1 MAMIL
6 SISGWSQETV
16 TIGTG
21 TTTQNYVPSNTNW
34 NYAVSQAMY
43 LATDIE
49 ASGSITSIAW
59 MGNTNYTRSF
69 KIYLGTTSQESLT
82 SALPDGDMTL
92 VFDGTVTFTSGQ
104 WTTVELDDPFV
115 YDGTENLVI
124 GVFDVSG
131 VYPGSTS
138 WTSTSQSGRCVYE
151 YNDDNAYTSFASA
164 TSTGT
169 SYPNIQLTITPA
181 GEDFCYAPA
190 TITVG
195 NVETNTA
202 TVSWTMN
209 ENNPDASINLQYAL
223 AFADWDDEEAEIT
236 TVEGLTGTEYEITDL
251 TGNTTYKVRIQSD
264 CGSSLSS
271 WKNASFTTSC
281 DLITDFPWEEGFEN
295 TWTVTSILGGVAPNC
310 WAVYNG
316 GAVNTSTYNPDWMW
330 GYSTTSHSGSGA
342 AACYT
347 DYNESPENHNDWLV
361 SPLLPLDDNKLLTFW
376 AQRASSTTSEPDEI
390 SIWISD
396 EDIELTAPESSSDPL
411 PGFTQIYQ
419 TDIPQGEWQLYE
431 VPLTEYSGN
440 RYIAFVRRNTPTDG
454 WYLRLDDVKV
464 DEMPACLHP
473 TDVELSEITGH
484 TVTIAWEGDADVISY
499 KEEDA
504 EEWID
509 VPVSESPYLLEGLT
523 GATDYILKVGL
534 TCPDGN
540 VAYATEN
547 TFTTDVTCPAP
558 VITIDDLT
566 SESIS
571 ISWTGTADQY
581 TLNYKLQGSTDYINE
596 EPIEVTENTY
606 TIEDLET
613 STAYTIELQAN
624 CGEEDGESE
633 VATLSFSTIM
643 ESVDLPY
650 STDFSGD
657 EETGDRAW
665 LFTNGTY
672 SNYWAFGSL
681 GTNEDEETVYGMFV
695 TTDGTTPGYN
705 NGSTST
711 VTTEKAFNVGP
722 EGQIHIEFDVQVGGE
737 GTYTPYDYLKVF
749 LAPATWSEAL
759 SSYSYSNS
767 TYAMDFSDYLSQ
779 TGISSYPY
787 KLSLTQGN
795 TIHIS
800 QDMTNPNPNGA
811 VKLVFLWRN
820 DGTSGTQPAANIS
833 NVEVSMVACSA
844 PASINVSEV
853 TDNSAT
859 VTLPEGFT
867 YVVEYKE
874 SSNTDEDAWTPVT
887 ANENVAQITG
897 LEAGTYYTVRAA
909 VQCEENIS
917 DYLSTEFFTNCL
929 PTVTFPYNE
938 SFEQATTEDWGCWT
952 NTGFTVYNYSA
963 QDGDQC
969 AYMSAN
975 YGTVNASL
983 VSPVFDFTVDGMD
996 NPTLIFYYRTSTYYT
1011 NYSLAVSYRT
1021 DDESEWTEINTYS
1034 NEAIA
1039 DWTRVEL
1046 SLPEPS
1052 ETYQIQFGATNTYY
1066 ATLYLDNISVLNVS
1080 CPTPTDAT
1088 IETTETTATLTMPE
1102 GHDYVVEY
1110 RLASNP
1116 EGEWSDEN
1124 VSVTDNVATI
1134 SELASGE
1141 AYDVRIA
1148 TQCLGDDI
1156 SEYIYRSFFTNCV
1169 TVTDFPYYE
1178 SFENGTEINPFAC
1191 WTVENASTSNEY
1203 VWTINSYNAQDGDYM
1218 AYMPWNPGSSSR
1230 LISPVFDLSSL
1241 SSPYLSFFYIT
1252 GAYEDYYSG
1261 DIAVS
1266 TLAVYYK
1273 TEETTEWTQLGT
1285 TYDTELEDWTYA
1297 SIALPEGTTQV
1308 MFLGEGNDG
1317 NGVYL
1322 DNISIMSI
1330 ACDAPTNPTLSDITG
1345 HTVTVAWE
1353 GDADVLQYKLATAE
1367 EWETETVSENPFTLT
1382 GLAPESNYVVKVGA
1396 TCDNGEIS
1404 YAPNLQFTTD
1414 ISCPAP
1420 VITLT
1425 DVTTSTAT
1433 VTWTGEADSY
1443 TVSLKNAATNE
1454 FVEGAEEITVS
1465 ENEYTFEDLTS
1476 TTTYTVS
1483 VKADCGE
1490 EDGESE
1496 VATLSFSTTME
1507 SVDLPYSTDFSGD
1520 EETGDRG
1527 WLFTNGTYSNY
1538 WAFGSLGTN
1547 AGGETVYGMFVTTD
1561 GTTPGYNNGSASTVI
1576 TEKTFNVGPEGQIHV
1591 EFDANV
1597 GGEGTGSYSVYDYL
1611 KVFLAP
1617 ATWSDALTSYT
1628 AGNYNDYA
1636 MNFAD
1641 YLSQTGSSYFPYKL
1655 NLTQGN
1661 TIHISQDIT
1670 NPDPNG
1676 VVKLVFLWR
1685 NDNSSGTQPAANI
1698 SNVSVSM
1705 VSCSAPA
1712 FVTVSN
1718 VAART
1723 ATVTLPEE
1731 GNFVVEYKTAAD
1743 EDWTEATVVDNV
1755 ATLTGLTPE
1764 TSYSVR
1770 AASLCGEDQLSSYVT
1785 ASFTTTVA
1793 CPAPVVTV
1801 SATTA
1806 NSAIISYTGDAESYE
1821 LKYKAAAD
1829 EDWTTETIT
1838 ENPYTIENLSPSTS
1852 YTLELRANCGEEDGM
1867 SSAGTASFTTACV
1880 AVTDFPYEEGF
1891 EAGLGC
1897 WTSEIVVGTSDWA
1910 TRTSYNGTTVYQG
1923 SQFVAIPNG
1932 RNRIARLVSPIF
1944 NLSSAESPVLTFAHI
1959 QKEWSGDQ
1967 DTLGLYYRTSAEED
1981 WTYITSWNQNI
1992 SEWTVETIN
2001 LPEPSATY
2009 QIAFLGYGDW
2019 GYGAGVDA
2027 INITTGTTPQPVQ
2040 PTVATNAATEVSQTS
2055 AVLNGAITD
2064 EGNQTITARGF
2075 EWKLATATD
2084 YTTVSATGTTMTA
2097 TLTGLTANTTYTYK
2111 AFATTALGTVYG
2123 SELTFTTLEQGE
2135 EPCTPV
2141 SMTITET
2148 VCYGETY
2155 TFNGQ
2160 TYNATGTYTTT
2171 VAGQGTDCDTNY
2183 TINLTVLPQNTASE
2197 TVTVCAGATAT
2208 FNGQTLTEGT
2218 NTITVAGQGTDCDT
2232 LYTVTLVVLQ
2242 PTSSTVEATICA
2254 GETYEFNGNTYNSTG
2269 NYTATLVNAA
2279 GCDSTVTLNLTVR
2292 PANAPIEETVT
2303 LNNNELPY
2311 TWRGEQY
2318 TEFGTYTVAGEDE
2331 NGCPQE
2337 YVLTLVHNSGIA
2349 EVENEYSIALYPNP
2363 TSENATLSVKGLNE
2377 EATVI
2382 VTDQAGRVISTST
2395 LALGQETMEV
2405 ETSKLASGVYYIRIQ
2420 TANSVRTEKLI
2431 RK

>member
-6 SISGWSQETV
+6 SISGWSQQTV

-21 TTTQNYVPSNTNW
+21 TETQRYVPL
-34 NYAVSQAMY
+34 YAYYENSATQTIY
-43 LATDIE
+43 LADE
-49 ASGSITSIAW
+49 VGMSGVITSISYYATGSATRNVVIY
-59 MGNTNYTRSF
+59 MGETTLSSFTSVDDALTNLTEVYSGSVAFTAAGWTTITLATPFAYS
-69 KIYLGTTSQESLT
+69 GTNNLVVGVRDITGSWSSSYPSWQST
-82 SALPDGDMTL
+82 SAEGRSIYSYRDG
-92 VFDGTVTFTSGQ
+92 SP
-104 WTTVELDDPFV
+104 VEFSAMSDP
-115 YDGTENLVI
+115 YNYS
-124 GVFDVSG
+124 VSD
-131 VYPGSTS
+131 Y
-138 WTSTSQSGRCVYE
+138 
-151 YNDDNAYTSFASA
+151 
-164 TSTGT
+164 
-169 SYPNIQLTITPA
+169 YPNIQLSILPEGA
-181 GEDFCYAPA
+181 DICYAPA

-195 NVETNTA
+195 NIETNAA

-209 ENNPDASINLQYAL
+209 ENNPDASVNLQYAL
-223 AFADWDDEEAEIT
+223 SSVDWDDEEAEIT
-236 TVEGLTGTEYEITDL
+236 TVEGLTGTEYEITGL
-251 TGNTTYKVRIQSD
+251 TGNTTYKVRIQAD
-264 CGSSLSS
+264 CGSSISS
-271 WKNASFTTSC
+271 WKNATFTTAC
-281 DLITDFPWEEGFEN
+281 DVITDFPWEEGFEN

-316 GAVNTSTYNPDWMW
+316 GAVYTSTYSTDWMW
-330 GYSTTSHSGSGA
+330 LYSNVSHSGNGA

-347 DYNESPENHNDWLV
+347 DYNYGPENHNDWLV

-376 AQRASSTTSEPDEI
+376 AQRANSTTDEPDEI

-454 WYLRLDDVKV
+454 YYLRLDDVKV

-499 KEEDA
+499 KTEDA
-504 EEWID
+504 EEWES
-509 VPVSESPYLLEGLT
+509 VEVSESPYTLEGLT
-523 GATDYILKVGL
+523 GVTDYILKVGL

-547 TFTTDVTCPAP
+547 TFTTDVTCPVP
-558 VITIDDLT
+558 VITIEDLT

-571 ISWTGTADQY
+571 ISWTGDADQY

-596 EPIEVTENTY
+596 EPIELTENTY

-613 STAYTIELQAN
+613 TTAYTIEIQAN
-624 CGEEDGESE
+624 CGEEDGDSQMG
-633 VATLSFSTIM
+633 TLSFTTTQVA
-643 ESVDLPY
+643 VDLPY
-650 STDFSGD
+650 STNFSGD

-705 NGSTST
+705 NGSTSI
-711 VTTEKAFNVGP
+711 VTAEKAFNVGP
-722 EGQIHIEFDVQVGGE
+722 EGQIHIEFDVQAGGE
-737 GTYTPYDYLKVF
+737 SYWDYMKVF

-759 SSYSYSNS
+759 SSYSYSTS
-767 TYAMDFSDYLSQ
+767 TNALDFSDYLSQ
-779 TGISSYPY
+779 TGYTSYPY
-787 KLSLTQGN
+787 KLNLTQGN

-800 QDMTNPNPNGA
+800 QDVTNPNPNGV

-820 DGTSGTQPAANIS
+820 DNSGGTQPAANIS

-844 PASINVSEV
+844 PASINVSGV

-887 ANENVAQITG
+887 ANENAAQITG

-929 PTVTFPYNE
+929 PTVTFPYYE
-938 SFEQATTEDWGCWT
+938 SFEQATTESWGCWT

-1052 ETYQIQFGATNTYY
+1052 ETYQIQFSATNNYY
-1066 ATLYLDNISVLNVS
+1066 STVYLDNISVLNVS

-1088 IETTETTATLTMPE
+1088 IETTENTATLTMPE
-1102 GHDYVVEY
+1102 GQDYVVEY

-1124 VSVTDNVATI
+1124 VSMTDNVATI

-1169 TVTDFPYYE
+1169 TVEDFPYYE

-1191 WTVENASTSNEY
+1191 WTVENASTSSEY
-1203 VWTINSYNAQDGDYM
+1203 VWTINSNAQDGDYT

-1230 LISPVFDLSSL
+1230 LISPVFDMSSL

-1252 GAYEDYYSG
+1252 EGYEDYYSG

-1330 ACDAPTNPTLSDITG
+1330 SCDAPTNPALSNITG

-1367 EWETETVSENPFTLT
+1367 EWETETISENPFTLT
-1382 GLAPESNYVVKVGA
+1382 GLAPESNYVVRVGA

-1414 ISCPAP
+1414 I
-1420 VITLT
+1420 
-1425 DVTTSTAT
+1425 
-1433 VTWTGEADSY
+1433 
-1443 TVSLKNAATNE
+1443 
-1454 FVEGAEEITVS
+1454 
-1465 ENEYTFEDLTS
+1465 
-1476 TTTYTVS
+1476 
-1483 VKADCGE
+1483 
-1490 EDGESE
+1490 
-1496 VATLSFSTTME
+1496 
-1507 SVDLPYSTDFSGD
+1507 
-1520 EETGDRG
+1520 
-1527 WLFTNGTYSNY
+1527 
-1538 WAFGSLGTN
+1538 
-1547 AGGETVYGMFVTTD
+1547 
-1561 GTTPGYNNGSASTVI
+1561 
-1576 TEKTFNVGPEGQIHV
+1576 
-1591 EFDANV
+1591 
-1597 GGEGTGSYSVYDYL
+1597 
-1611 KVFLAP
+1611 
-1617 ATWSDALTSYT
+1617 
-1628 AGNYNDYA
+1628 
-1636 MNFAD
+1636 
-1641 YLSQTGSSYFPYKL
+1641 
-1655 NLTQGN
+1655 
-1661 TIHISQDIT
+1661 
-1670 NPDPNG
+1670 
-1676 VVKLVFLWR
+1676 
-1685 NDNSSGTQPAANI
+1685 
-1698 SNVSVSM
+1698 
-1705 VSCSAPA
+1705 
-1712 FVTVSN
+1712 
-1718 VAART
+1718 
-1723 ATVTLPEE
+1723 
-1731 GNFVVEYKTAAD
+1731 
-1743 EDWTEATVVDNV
+1743 
-1755 ATLTGLTPE
+1755 
-1764 TSYSVR
+1764 
-1770 AASLCGEDQLSSYVT
+1770 
-1785 ASFTTTVA
+1785 A
-1793 CPAPVVTV
+1793 CPAPVVTINNI
-1801 SATTA
+1801 TET
-1806 NSAIISYTGDAESYE
+1806 SAIISYTGDAEEYE
-1821 LKYKAAAD
+1821 LKYKTIVD

-1838 ENPYTIENLSPSTS
+1838 ENPYTLENLSPSTT
-1852 YTLELRANCGEEDGM
+1852 YTVELRANCGEEDGM
-1867 SSAGTASFTTACV
+1867 SSAGTASFTTVCV
-1880 AVTDFPYEEGF
+1880 AITDFPYEESF
-1891 EAGLGC
+1891 EGNNLGC
-1897 WTSEIVVGTSDWA
+1897 WLSNPADAVAPNWGASGYYYSSSTSPADG
-1910 TRTSYNGTTVYQG
+1910 SYCAYLYLNNNDAYHFTQL
-1923 SQFVAIPNG
+1923 I
-1932 RNRIARLVSPIF
+1932 SPTF
-1944 NLSSAESPVLTFAHI
+1944 DLSSVGNPTLTFSHI
-1959 QKEWSGDQ
+1959 QKVWSNDQ
-1967 DTLGLYYRTSAEED
+1967 DTLGLYYRTSAEGE
-1981 WTYITSWNQNI
+1981 WTYLTSWNTNI
-1992 SEWTVETIN
+1992 SAWQEETIT
-2001 LPEPSATY
+2001 LPEPSAEY
-2009 QIAFLGYGDW
+2009 QLMFLGAVHW
-2019 GYGAGVDA
+2019 GYGIGIDDIT
-2027 INITTGTTPQPVQ
+2027 INGDGETPEPVQ
-2040 PTVATNAATEVSQTS
+2040 PTVVTNAATEISQTS

-2148 VCYGETY
+2148 VCFGETY

-2242 PTSSTVEATICA
+2242 PTSSTTDVTVCY
-2254 GETYEFNGNTYNSTG
+2254 GETYEFNGQTYSATG
-2269 NYTATLVNAA
+2269 TYTATLTNAA
-2279 GCDSTVTLNLTVR
+2279 GCDSVATLNLTVR

-2303 LNNNELPY
+2303 LNNDELPY

-2382 VTDQAGRVISTST
+2382 VTDQAGRVISTT
-2395 LALGQETMEV
+2395 KLALGQETMEV

>member
-1 MAMIL
+1 MKKLFMFMLMAMIL

-21 TTTQNYVPSNTNW
+21 TETQRYVPL
-34 NYAVSQAMY
+34 YAYYENSAAQTIY
-43 LATDIE
+43 LADE
-49 ASGSITSIAW
+49 VGMSGVITSISYYATGNSATRNVVIY
-59 MGNTNYTRSF
+59 MGE
-69 KIYLGTTSQESLT
+69 TTLSS
-82 SALPDGDMTL
+82 
-92 VFDGTVTFTSGQ
+92 FTSVDDALTNLTEVYSGSVAFTAAG
-104 WTTVELDDPFV
+104 WTTITLATPFA
-115 YDGTENLVI
+115 YTGTNNLVV
-124 GVFDVSG
+124 GVRDITG
-131 VYPGSTS
+131 S
-138 WTSTSQSGRCVYE
+138 WTSAYPQWQS
-151 YNDDNAYTSFASA
+151 T
-164 TSTGT
+164 TGT
-169 SYPNIQLTITPA
+169 GRSIYSYQDGSPVEFSAMSDPSYYSVSDYYPNIQLSILPEGA
-181 GEDFCYAPA
+181 DICYAPA

-195 NVETNTA
+195 NVETNAA

-209 ENNPDASINLQYAL
+209 ENNPDASVNLQYAL
-223 AFADWDDEEAEIT
+223 SSVDWDDEEAEIT

-264 CGSSLSS
+264 CGSSISS
-271 WKNASFTTSC
+271 WKNATFTTAC
-281 DLITDFPWEEGFEN
+281 DVITDFPWEEGFEN

-347 DYNESPENHNDWLV
+347 DYNYGPENHNDWLV

-376 AQRASSTTSEPDEI
+376 AQRANSTTSEPDEI

-454 WYLRLDDVKV
+454 YYLRLDDVKV

-523 GATDYILKVGL
+523 GTTDYILKVGL

-547 TFTTDVTCPAP
+547 TFTTDVTCPVP
-558 VITIDDLT
+558 VITIEDLT

-657 EETGDRAW
+657 EETGDRGW
-665 LFTNGTY
+665 LFTNGTN
-672 SNYWAFGSL
+672 SNYWMIGAL
-681 GTNEDEETVYGMFV
+681 NNAYGMFV

-705 NGSTST
+705 DGSTST

-749 LAPATWSEAL
+749 LAPAAWSEAL

-833 NVEVSMVACSA
+833 NVSVSMVSCSA

-917 DYLSTEFFTNCL
+917 NYLSTEFFTNCL

-1034 NEAIA
+1034 SEAIA

-1052 ETYQIQFGATNTYY
+1052 ETYQIQFSATNNYY

-1169 TVTDFPYYE
+1169 AVTDFPYYE

-1285 TYDTELEDWTYA
+1285 TYDTELENWTYA

-1330 ACDAPTNPTLSDITG
+1330 ACDAPTNPTLSNITG

-1382 GLAPESNYVVKVGA
+1382 GLAPESNYVVRVGA
-1396 TCDNGEIS
+1396 TCENGEIS

-1414 ISCPAP
+1414 I
-1420 VITLT
+1420 
-1425 DVTTSTAT
+1425 
-1433 VTWTGEADSY
+1433 
-1443 TVSLKNAATNE
+1443 
-1454 FVEGAEEITVS
+1454 
-1465 ENEYTFEDLTS
+1465 
-1476 TTTYTVS
+1476 
-1483 VKADCGE
+1483 
-1490 EDGESE
+1490 
-1496 VATLSFSTTME
+1496 
-1507 SVDLPYSTDFSGD
+1507 
-1520 EETGDRG
+1520 
-1527 WLFTNGTYSNY
+1527 
-1538 WAFGSLGTN
+1538 
-1547 AGGETVYGMFVTTD
+1547 
-1561 GTTPGYNNGSASTVI
+1561 
-1576 TEKTFNVGPEGQIHV
+1576 
-1591 EFDANV
+1591 
-1597 GGEGTGSYSVYDYL
+1597 
-1611 KVFLAP
+1611 
-1617 ATWSDALTSYT
+1617 
-1628 AGNYNDYA
+1628 
-1636 MNFAD
+1636 
-1641 YLSQTGSSYFPYKL
+1641 
-1655 NLTQGN
+1655 
-1661 TIHISQDIT
+1661 
-1670 NPDPNG
+1670 
-1676 VVKLVFLWR
+1676 
-1685 NDNSSGTQPAANI
+1685 
-1698 SNVSVSM
+1698 
-1705 VSCSAPA
+1705 
-1712 FVTVSN
+1712 
-1718 VAART
+1718 
-1723 ATVTLPEE
+1723 
-1731 GNFVVEYKTAAD
+1731 
-1743 EDWTEATVVDNV
+1743 
-1755 ATLTGLTPE
+1755 
-1764 TSYSVR
+1764 
-1770 AASLCGEDQLSSYVT
+1770 
-1785 ASFTTTVA
+1785 A
-1793 CPAPVVTV
+1793 CPAPVVTISNITETSV
-1801 SATTA
+1801 T
-1806 NSAIISYTGDAESYE
+1806 ISYTGDAEEYE
-1821 LKYKAAAD
+1821 LKYKTLSD

-1838 ENPYTIENLSPSTS
+1838 ENPYTIENLTSSTT

-1880 AVTDFPYEEGF
+1880 AITDFPYEESF
-1891 EAGLGC
+1891 EGNNLGC
-1897 WTSEIVVGTSDWA
+1897 WLSNPVDAIASNWTTSEYYYSSSTAPADG
-1910 TRTSYNGTTVYQG
+1910 SYCAYLYLNNNNAYHFTQL
-1923 SQFVAIPNG
+1923 I
-1932 RNRIARLVSPIF
+1932 SPTF
-1944 NLSSAESPVLTFAHI
+1944 DLSSVGNPTLTFSHI
-1959 QKEWSGDQ
+1959 QRSWAGDQ
-1967 DTLGLYYRTSAEED
+1967 DTLGLYYRTSAEEE
-1981 WTYITSWNQNI
+1981 WTYLTSWNTNI
-1992 SEWTVETIN
+1992 SAWQEETIT
-2001 LPEPSATY
+2001 LPEPSAEY
-2009 QIAFLGYGDW
+2009 QLMFFGAVHYGYGIGID
-2019 GYGAGVDA
+2019 DIT
-2027 INITTGTTPQPVQ
+2027 INGDGETPEPIE
-2040 PTVATNAATEVSQTS
+2040 PTVVTNAATSITQTS
-2055 AVLNGAITD
+2055 AVLNGEITSL
-2064 EGNQTITARGF
+2064 GNQTITARGF

-2123 SELTFTTLEQGE
+2123 SELTFTTLEEVVTPIEPTVVTNAATSIAQTSAVLNGAITDEGNQTITARGFEWKLATATDYTTVSATGTTMTATLTGLTANTSYTYRAFATTANGTQRGEDVTFTTLNNE
-2135 EPCTPV
+2135 EPCTPT
-2141 SMTITET
+2141 SSTTT
-2148 VCYGETY
+2148 VTACDSYE
-2155 TFNGQ
+2155 FNGQ
-2160 TYNATGTYTTT
+2160 TYTTSGT
-2171 VAGQGTDCDTNY
+2171 
-2183 TINLTVLPQNTASE
+2183 
-2197 TVTVCAGATAT
+2197 
-2208 FNGQTLTEGT
+2208 
-2218 NTITVAGQGTDCDT
+2218 
-2232 LYTVTLVVLQ
+2232 
-2242 PTSSTVEATICA
+2242 
-2254 GETYEFNGNTYNSTG
+2254 
-2269 NYTATLVNAA
+2269 YTATLVNAA
-2279 GCDSTVTLNLTVR
+2279 GCDSTATLVLTINNSNTATVEATICAGESYEFNGQTYTATGTYTATLENAAGCDSVVTLTLTVR
-2292 PANAPIEETVT
+2292 PANTPIEETVT

-2311 TWRGEQY
+2311 EYQGQEY
-2318 TEFGTYTVAGEDE
+2318 TAFGTYQITGEDE
-2331 NGCPQE
+2331 YGCPQE
-2337 YVLTLVHNSGIA
+2337 YVLTLVHNSGIN
-2349 EVENEYSIALYPNP
+2349 EVESEYSIALYPNP
-2363 TSENATLSVKGLNE
+2363 TTSNATLSVKGLNE

-2382 VTDQAGRVISTST
+2382 VTDQAGRVISTTT

>member
-1 MAMIL
+1 MFMLMAMIL

-21 TTTQNYVPSNTNW
+21 TETQRYVPL
-34 NYAVSQAMY
+34 YAYYENSAAQTIY
-43 LATDIE
+43 LADE
-49 ASGSITSIAW
+49 VGMSGVITSISYYATGNSATRNVVIY
-59 MGNTNYTRSF
+59 MGETTLSSFTSVDDALTN
-69 KIYLGTTSQESLT
+69 LT
-82 SALPDGDMTL
+82 EVYSGS
-92 VFDGTVTFTSGQ
+92 VTFSASG
-104 WTTVELDDPFV
+104 WTTITFETPFA
-115 YDGTENLVI
+115 YTGTNNLVV
-124 GVFDVSG
+124 GVRDITG
-131 VYPGSTS
+131 S
-138 WTSTSQSGRCVYE
+138 WTSAYPQWQS
-151 YNDDNAYTSFASA
+151 T
-164 TSTGT
+164 TGT
-169 SYPNIQLTITPA
+169 GRSIYSYQDGSPVEFSAMSDPYYYSVSDYYPNIQLSILPEGA
-181 GEDFCYAPA
+181 DICYAPA

-195 NVETNTA
+195 NVETNAA

-209 ENNPDASINLQYAL
+209 ENNPDASVNLQYAL
-223 AFADWDDEEAEIT
+223 SSVDWDDEEAEIT
-236 TVEGLTGTEYEITDL
+236 TVEGLTGTEYEITGL
-251 TGNTTYKVRIQSD
+251 TGNTTYKVRIQAD
-264 CGSSLSS
+264 CGSSISS
-271 WKNASFTTSC
+271 WKNATFTTAC
-281 DLITDFPWEEGFEN
+281 DVITDFPWEEGFEN

-347 DYNESPENHNDWLV
+347 DYNYGPENHNDWLV
-361 SPLLPLDDNKLLTFW
+361 SPLLPLDDNRLLTFW

-499 KEEDA
+499 KTEDA
-504 EEWID
+504 EEWES
-509 VPVSESPYLLEGLT
+509 VEVSESPYTLEGLT
-523 GATDYILKVGL
+523 GVTDYILKVGL
-534 TCPDGN
+534 TCSDGN

-547 TFTTDVTCPAP
+547 TFTTDVTCPVP
-558 VITIDDLT
+558 VITIEDLT

-571 ISWTGTADQY
+571 ISWTGDADQY

-596 EPIEVTENTY
+596 EPIELTENTY

-613 STAYTIELQAN
+613 TTAYTIEIQAN
-624 CGEEDGESE
+624 CGEEDGDSQQG
-633 VATLSFSTIM
+633 TLSFTTTQVA
-643 ESVDLPY
+643 VDLPY
-650 STDFSGD
+650 STNFSGD

-749 LAPATWSEAL
+749 LAPAAWSEAL

-800 QDMTNPNPNGA
+800 QDMMNPNPNGV

-844 PASINVSEV
+844 PASINVSGL

-917 DYLSTEFFTNCL
+917 
-929 PTVTFPYNE
+929 
-938 SFEQATTEDWGCWT
+938 
-952 NTGFTVYNYSA
+952 
-963 QDGDQC
+963 
-969 AYMSAN
+969 
-975 YGTVNASL
+975 
-983 VSPVFDFTVDGMD
+983 
-996 NPTLIFYYRTSTYYT
+996 
-1011 NYSLAVSYRT
+1011 
-1021 DDESEWTEINTYS
+1021 
-1034 NEAIA
+1034 
-1039 DWTRVEL
+1039 
-1046 SLPEPS
+1046 
-1052 ETYQIQFGATNTYY
+1052 
-1066 ATLYLDNISVLNVS
+1066 
-1080 CPTPTDAT
+1080 
-1088 IETTETTATLTMPE
+1088 
-1102 GHDYVVEY
+1102 
-1110 RLASNP
+1110 
-1116 EGEWSDEN
+1116 
-1124 VSVTDNVATI
+1124 
-1134 SELASGE
+1134 
-1141 AYDVRIA
+1141 
-1148 TQCLGDDI
+1148 
-1156 SEYIYRSFFTNCV
+1156 EYIYRSFFTNCV
-1169 TVTDFPYYE
+1169 TVEDFPYYE

-1191 WTVENASTSNEY
+1191 WTVENASTSNEN
-1203 VWTINSYNAQDGDYM
+1203 VWMINSYDPQDGDYM

-1252 GAYEDYYSG
+1252 GGYEDYYSG

-1330 ACDAPTNPTLSDITG
+1330 ACDAPTNPALSNITG

-1367 EWETETVSENPFTLT
+1367 EWETETISESPFTLT
-1382 GLAPESNYVVKVGA
+1382 GLAPESNYVVRVGA

-1821 LKYKAAAD
+1821 LKYKAAAE

-1838 ENPYTIENLSPSTS
+1838 ENPYTIENLTPSTS

-2027 INITTGTTPQPVQ
+2027 INITTGTTPEPVQ

-2055 AVLNGAITD
+2055 AVLNGAIT
-2064 EGNQTITARGF
+2064 EAGNQTITAIGF
-2075 EWKLATATD
+2075 EWKLA
-2084 YTTVSATGTTMTA
+2084 SATGYNTLEVMGSEFTA
-2097 TLTGLTANTTYTYK
+2097 NLTGLTANTSYTYR

-2123 SELTFTTLEQGE
+2123 SELTFTTLEQGD

-2141 SMTITET
+2141 AMTITET

-2197 TVTVCAGATAT
+2197 TVTVCAGTTAT

-2218 NTITVAGQGTDCDT
+2218 NTITVSGQGTECDT

-2254 GETYEFNGNTYNSTG
+2254 GETYEFNGNTYNATG
-2269 NYTATLVNAA
+2269 TYTATLVNAA

-2292 PANAPIEETVT
+2292 PANTPIEETVT

-2311 TWRGEQY
+2311 EYQGQEY
-2318 TEFGTYTVAGEDE
+2318 TAFGTYQITGEDE
-2331 NGCPQE
+2331 YGCPQE

-2363 TSENATLSVKGLNE
+2363 TTSNATLSVKGLNE